1 MPYGDPDPTDPTM
14 LVGVV
19 LPAGEEAVRD
29 MAYVFAEEFARTG
42 LDGAA
47 ILGLFRD
54 PFYAGAHQAYRNLG
68 TEAVHAIVNE
78 CVAVWGRAA
87 VKVQDPPATP
97 REDVQWLPWP
107 TLPRAAPMP
116 DGAGEMASKRRRGE

>member
-54 PFYAGAHQAYRNLG
+54 PFYAAAHQAYRALG
-68 TEAVHAIVNE
+68 PDEVRAIISE
-78 CVAVWGRAA
+78 CVAVWGR
-87 VKVQDPPATP
+87 K
-97 REDVQWLPWP
+97 
-107 TLPRAAPMP
+107 
-116 DGAGEMASKRRRGE
+116 ASTGRRGE

>member
-1 MPYGDPDPTDPTM
+1 MPYGDPDPRDPTM

-47 ILGLFRD
+47 ILDLFSD
-54 PFYAGAHQAYRNLG
+54 PFYAAAHQAYRALG
-68 TEAVHAIVNE
+68 PDEVRAIISE
-78 CVAVWGRAA
+78 CVAVWGR
-87 VKVQDPPATP
+87 K
-97 REDVQWLPWP
+97 
-107 TLPRAAPMP
+107 
-116 DGAGEMASKRRRGE
+116 ASTGRRGE